1 MIRNYI
7 KIAFRNLWKERTFT
21 ALNIIGLTA
30 AFGVAFLL
38 SMYAL
43 FELSADQF
51 HVNKDTVYQIY
62 TDEET
67 PKGTESNIVNP
78 IPFAKALQTE
88 VPGIKKITRYMGGG
102 PSISFDDKV
111 LRLGA
116 IWVDP
121 DFFDIFSFP
130 VARGEKVN
138 PISQKSS
145 IAITQKSA
153 TRLFGDED
161 PLNKTVLLQQ
171 NGSQIPVTISAI
183 LEDYPISSSFNFEA
197 VLNFTSLP
205 DYVYA
210 NNIDRWDNFNHE
222 VYVQLDQGISQ
233 AQFEG
238 ATRPFSA
245 LHFADDIS
253 NVKRDGA
260 QTNANGD
267 YRQIKL
273 LPFTDNSFVS
283 VENGILTVSKTLEYL
298 ILGIAILIL
307 FIASVNF
314 INMSIA
320 KGSQRLR
327 EIGMRKTLGAGKA
340 QLFFQFWGESLLIFL
355 TSAFLGSIV
364 AMLLLKPFQDLF
376 RTNASFAS
384 ITSTALIVGLI
395 VIFLCITFIAG
406 GYPAYLMSKLS
417 TLQALKGKLET
428 QSRNRVRNV
437 LMVLQFSI
445 AIVLISG
452 TLVLWNQLE
461 FMRSKDLGFNKE
473 QVISIPIGNTA
484 DNAKVLRL
492 LRNELENQTNIV
504 SISASSNIL
513 GFGRDQSSSTSVTG
527 FEHQG
532 REIKTNMLMV
542 DYDYPE
548 TLDMEVVTGR
558 TFNRSYI
565 SDTLS
570 VMINEAMAQQFTEEN
585 PLDIIIDLEEFSKFK
600 VIGVLK
606 DFHFQD
612 LDKSIAPLSLF
623 MNKSKRVRYAY
634 VRVAPDNLEQSYN
647 QVEKA
652 WNRIEPDRQFL
663 GSFLDENIDRT
674 LRKERMMTTMISS
687 GSILA
692 IILSCI
698 GLFAISL
705 LVVTQRRKEIGIRKV
720 VGASVRSI
728 TILLTADFLKLVC
741 IAFVIATPIAWWAVS
756 QWLQNY
762 IYKIDV
768 SIWTFIAAG
777 AIALIIAAITISART
792 LAAAVANPVKSL
804 KTE

>member
-30 AFGVAFLL
+30 AFGISFLL

-43 FELSADQF
+43 FELSTDQF
-51 HVNKDTVYQIY
+51 HANKDSVFQVYTNAQ
-62 TDEET
+62 T
-67 PKGTESNIVNP
+67 PKGKESTSTNP
-78 IPFAKALQTE
+78 VPFAEALQTE
-88 VPGIKKITRYMGGG
+88 VPGVAKITRHAGGG
-102 PSISFDDKV
+102 PSISFDDKT

-121 DFFDIFSFP
+121 DFFDMFSFP
-130 VARGEKVN
+130 VARGEKLN

-145 IAITQKSA
+145 MAITQKAA

-161 PLNKTVLLQQ
+161 PLGKTMMLQRF
-171 NGSQIPVTISAI
+171 GSQTPVTVSAI
-183 LEDYPISSSFNFEA
+183 LEDYPVSSSFNFEA

-205 DYVYA
+205 DYFYE
-210 NNIDRWDNFNHE
+210 NNKDRWDNFNHD
-222 VYVQLDQGISQ
+222 VYVQLDEGVSPT
-233 AQFEG
+233 QFE
-238 ATRPFSA
+238 ATTKSFSE
-245 LHFADDIS
+245 LHFANDIS
-253 NVKRDGA
+253 NAKRDGA

-273 LPFTDNSFVS
+273 LPFVDRSFVS
-283 VENGILTVSKTLEYL
+283 VENRILTVSKTLQYL
-298 ILGIAILIL
+298 ILGIALLIL

-320 KGSQRLR
+320 KGAQRLR
-327 EIGMRKTLGAGKA
+327 EIGMRKTLGAGKG

-355 TSAFLGSIV
+355 ASVFLGGIV
-364 AMLLLKPFQDLF
+364 AILLLDPFQNLF
-376 RTNASFAS
+376 RTDASFAYV
-384 ITSTALIVGLI
+384 INPTLILGLI
-395 VIFLCITFIAG
+395 ISFLVITFIAG
-406 GYPAYLMSKLS
+406 GYPAYLMSKLG
-417 TLQALKGKLET
+417 TLQALKGKLEVN
-428 QSRNRVRNV
+428 SRNRVRNV

-445 AIVLISG
+445 AILLISS
-452 TLVLWNQLE
+452 TLVLRSQLK
-461 FMRSKDLGFNKE
+461 FMRSKDLGYSKE
-473 QVISIPIGNTA
+473 QVISIPIGNTD
-484 DNAKVLRL
+484 DNARVLQL
-492 LRNELENQTNIV
+492 LRNELESKPNIV

-548 TLDMEVVTGR
+548 TLNMELVAGR
-558 TFNRSYI
+558 TFDRNYAT
-565 SDTLS
+565 DTLS
-570 VMINEAMAQQFTEEN
+570 VLINEAMAKQFTEKN
-585 PLDIIIDLEEFSKFK
+585 PLDIVIDLEEFSKFK

-606 DFHFQD
+606 DFHFQS
-612 LDKSIAPLSLF
+612 LDKSIEPISLF
-623 MNKSKRVRYAY
+623 MNKNSRVRYAY
-634 VRVAPDNLEQSYN
+634 VRVTPGHLEQSYD
-647 QVEKA
+647 QVKKA
-652 WNRIEPDRQFL
+652 WDVIMPDREFL
-663 GSFLDENIDRT
+663 GSYLDENIDRT

-705 LVVTQRRKEIGIRKV
+705 LIVAQRRKEIGIRKV

-728 TILLTADFLKLVC
+728 AVLLTKDFLKLVG
-741 IAFVIATPIAWWAVS
+741 IAFIIATPISWWAAT

-762 IYKIDV
+762 TYKINL
-768 SIWTFIAAG
+768 SIWIFIASG

-792 LAAAVANPVKSL
+792 LAAAIANPVKSL
-804 KTE
+804 RTE